1 MAKRILV
8 VDDEKN
14 QRDILQLILSG
25 ERDAEGN
32 PLYEIKTANSGQEA
46 LRSFKNEIF
55 DLVLTDLKMAGMD
68 GIQLLNEISQFD
80 SSLPVILMTAH
91 GSIETVKEALRG
103 GAFDYLEKPLER
115 VKLLDTIAKA
125 VAQMRAVDEEII
137 GVSEAMERV
146 KKMIVKVAAV

>member
-14 QRDILQLILSG
+14 QRDILQLILSS
-25 ERDAEGN
+25 ERDTAGHA
-32 PLYEIKTANSGQEA
+32 LYDIKTANNGQEA
-46 LRSFKNEIF
+46 LRQFKNESF

-68 GIQLLNEISQFD
+68 GLQLLNEISQLD

-91 GSIETVKEALRG
+91 GSIDTVKDALRG

-115 VKLLDTIAKA
+115 VETTIT
-125 VAQMRAVDEEII
+125 
-137 GVSEAMERV
+137 G
-146 KKMIVKVAAV
+146 